1 MTNDDES
8 ILKKVRKLGERVR
21 RSVAKSHPPKPQ
33 QKAAVHQ
40 IVEARWRREQ
50 LTGKAQ
56 ITAEQR
62 AEVQRQQMEK
72 AQEASKRPEQAKK
85 VQNQSQSKDKG
96 QSH

>member
-8 ILKKVRKLGERVR
+8 ILKKVRKLGERLR
-21 RSVAKSHPPKPQ
+21 RSVARSHSSKPQ
-33 QKAAVHQ
+33 QKAAIHQ
-40 IVEARWRREQ
+40 IVEAQWRREQ
-50 LTGKAQ
+50 LTGKAR

-62 AEVQRQQMEK
+62 AEVQRQQMQK
-72 AQEASKRPEQAKK
+72 TQEATNQPEQAKK